1 MDEKRK
7 AELRGLC
14 EMASK
19 STFDLFGREHY
30 IVNKRYLAALPE
42 ALDEIDRLTVELAAV
57 TRERDAA
64 VSDLKRA
71 SICDQCTHWPTMNLA
86 TFTCEIA
93 GKKPFSACKHYEWHG
108 VQAPDRAEGEKHG

>member
-1 MDEKRK
+1 MDNILTKDQQSVVDRLRK
-7 AELRGLC
+7 ANQEGTNC
-14 EMASK
+14 TIYNNEV
-19 STFDLFGREHY
+19 H
-30 IVNKRYLAALPE
+30 LPLNAFTE
-42 ALDEIDRLTVELAAV
+42 VLRLTVELAAV